1 MKRIYN
7 ILPIVLLG
15 CIMTTGCTSDWDN
28 HFDES
33 AITLPN
39 GSEVSI
45 FNGNVT
51 DYIKTSNDLTK
62 TNSLFESNGIYAE
75 TTSDGQ
81 YTFIVCADANYDE
94 TKITDEATFAKQ
106 SVADMSVN
114 PSKMVEGWNI
124 NMRSGKSVWIY
135 DGGKRIDD
143 CNIVKAVKANNGYI
157 YYIDGML
164 PIRQSAYEMLLSLGD
179 DYSKFKEFVTR
190 YDYEYFDRENSRP
203 IGVTEDGRVI
213 YDSVKVIKNTLMD
226 RYESDGTPTWNMRS
240 ESYTTTMFIPNNEL
254 IDKAINSA
262 MDSIPVWLNRQAT
275 PEDKEK
281 FEEWIVKACFSDKRL
296 DIADVSGSAPDFKC
310 VEGYSQV
317 IDETADLTSYTNT
330 EGAWWRPSV
339 QTVDTSN
346 PVTLSN
352 GMAYYCTNLKIPNH
366 IVIYRVKSRFYEL
379 WNNMTASQQNQYF
392 RWTNWVDPMV
402 INDCQGQFDL
412 IATGSTVTSNAQWP
426 TIYYHELCAIPS
438 EEAMAEG
445 LPCSVE
451 YDGLT
456 WNESEQKIYECHLP
470 AGEYYLRMGFKHSL
484 LYSLSIAFNDT
495 WLVKDMNMHATG
507 SNFHFD
513 RGAASPVPH
522 YGEEFGIAYPEG
534 FDVDYW
540 QKQNEKA
547 IAYDTDGYTVGV
559 VNLQY
564 SGNFRIRVTSND
576 MARIYKAALDSGT
589 VLNRDKNNVNQL
601 MMYHWCLRPTHN
613 NY

>member
-1 MKRIYN
+1 MNIYMKA
-7 ILPIVLLG
+7 LPLVMIG
-15 CIMTTGCTSDWDN
+15 CLFMASCSSDWDD
-28 HFDES
+28 HYDES
-33 AITLPN
+33 SITLAN
-39 GSEVSI
+39 GSEVTV
-45 FNGNVT
+45 FNGSVT
-51 DYIKTSNDLTK
+51 DYVKTAPDLTK
-62 TNSLFESNGIYAE
+62 TSSLFTRNNIFAD
-75 TTSDGQ
+75 TRNDGQ
-81 YTFIVCADANYDE
+81 YTFIVCADDLYDE
-94 TKITDEATFAKQ
+94 TKISDESIFAKQ
-106 SVADMSVN
+106 SVANMGIN
-114 PSKMVEGWNI
+114 PAKLVDGWNI
-124 NMRSGKSVWIY
+124 NMRSGKSVWVY
-135 DGGKRIDD
+135 DGGKRLDD
-143 CNIVKAVKANNGYI
+143 CNITKAVKANNGYI
-157 YYIDGML
+157 YYVDGML
-164 PIRQSAYEMLLSLGD
+164 PVRQSAYELLKSLGD
-179 DYSKFKEFVTR
+179 EYSRFKSLVTA
-190 YDYEYFDRENSRP
+190 YDYEYFDRENSKP
-203 IGVTEDGRVI
+203 IGVTDDGRVI

-226 RYESDGTPTWNMRS
+226 RYDSDGTPTWNMRS
-240 ESYTTTMFIPNNEL
+240 ESYTTTMFIPNNTL

-262 MDSIPVWLNRQAT
+262 MDSIPVWLNRKAT
-275 PEDKEK
+275 DADKAK
-281 FEEWIVKACFSDKRL
+281 FEEWIVKACFSDRRL
-296 DIADVSGSAPDFKC
+296 NAADVSASAPDFKC
-310 VEGYSQV
+310 VEGYQEN
-317 IDETADLTSYTNT
+317 IDETSDLTTYKNV

-346 PVTLSN
+346 PVSLSN
-352 GMAYYCTNLKIPNH
+352 GMAYYCTNFKIPNH
-366 IVIYRVKSRFYEL
+366 VVIFRVKSRFYEL

-392 RWTNWVDPMV
+392 RWENWVDPMV

-412 IATGSTVTSNAQWP
+412 IAAGSTTTTNAQWP
-426 TIYYHELCAIPS
+426 SIFYHELCAIPS
-438 EEAMAEG
+438 EEAMSAG

-456 WNESEQKIYECHLP
+456 WNEDEQKIYECHLP

-559 VNLQY
+559 VTLPK